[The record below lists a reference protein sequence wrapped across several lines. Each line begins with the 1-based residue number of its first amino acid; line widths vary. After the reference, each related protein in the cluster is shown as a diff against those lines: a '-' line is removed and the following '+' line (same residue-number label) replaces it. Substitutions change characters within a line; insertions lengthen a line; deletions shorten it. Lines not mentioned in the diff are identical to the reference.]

1 MVDGLLFIV
10 FSNNLQFLPQIKP
23 WLQPFHTEVEP
34 KCNGVVFIT
43 NPQYVRNLKPWKSS
57 KLCFYF
63 SGLLELK

>member
-10 FSNNLQFLPQIKP
+10 NNLQFLPQIKP

-43 NPQYVRNLKPWKSS
+43 NPQDVRNLKT
-57 KLCFYF
+57 
-63 SGLLELK
+63 